1 MFEPSF
7 VRKIDKNSQFWH
19 LFILQIH
26 VIHYVV
32 IAFYTIDQNINTRN
46 HVLLMQ
52 EYLES
57 IYKKEKKRKKM
68 KKWQIKNLE
77 KLEIL
82 EKLLQVFLFPSFR
95 FCPTAKLENSDLKGR
110 KKFPRFPIFRPGH

>member
-1 MFEPSF
+1 M
-7 VRKIDKNSQFWH
+7 N
-19 LFILQIH
+19 
-26 VIHYVV
+26 
-32 IAFYTIDQNINTRN
+32 AFSTIDQNINTRN